1 MPRVAM
7 GSKHVR
13 AVSSRPSI
21 PGHGFCE
28 KQTSSSVSYDYWPF
42 SVIRW
47 EIELRLSPKSLRDPP
62 PPPPPS
68 AHKRLFR
75 PPPSYSVLEDLI
87 IDMWKLLKLEGE
99 SF

>member
-13 AVSSRPSI
+13 AVSSHPSI

-47 EIELRLSPKSLRDPP
+47 EIELRLSHKPLRDPP
-62 PPPPPS
+62 TSHIVP
-68 AHKRLFR
+68 KQLLR
-75 PPPSYSVLEDLI
+75 PAF
-87 IDMWKLLKLEGE
+87 LLKIALDRLVDVTRGLQAKQ
-99 SF
+99 F

>member
-13 AVSSRPSI
+13 AVSSHPSI

-47 EIELRLSPKSLRDPP
+47 EIELRLSHKPPRDPP
-62 PPPPPS
+62 SVPY
-68 AHKRLFR
+68 R
-75 PPPSYSVLEDLI
+75 PKAAFASRFPLEDLA
-87 IDMWKLLKLEGE
+87 G
-99 SF
+99 STCGCY